1 MACLQRLIAL
11 FTVTWSIIVAFI
23 AHENSFKA
31 KSSAIQAQ
39 KPSGSCLELKRRN
52 CREHV

>member
-11 FTVTWSIIVAFI
+11 FAVTWSIIIAFI
-23 AHENSFKA
+23 VPENSFKA
-31 KSSAIQAQ
+31 RSSTIPDQ
-39 KPSGSCLELKRRN
+39 KPTGSCLELKRRN